1 MFFTRNTS
9 EGKNSFGKIN
19 LKIYVAK
26 NVNGYWKS
34 LLQLIDNQI
43 SEGFVL
49 SNNKNFFT
57 VVENIDELETKL
69 IQSLS

>member
-1 MFFTRNTS
+1 M
-9 EGKNSFGKIN
+9 
-19 LKIYVAK
+19 
-26 NVNGYWKS
+26 GYWNS

-49 SNNKNFFT
+49 SNNKNFFS